1 MRLQDLIAMG
11 KKEHDNIFFFFF
23 SLALS
28 ALSHFCIFWDIWG
41 KTNFHWSQ
49 QKNIPLTSVK

>member
-1 MRLQDLIAMG
+1 MRLQDLITMG
-11 KKEHDNIFFFFF
+11 KKEHDNIFF

-41 KTNFHWSQ
+41 KTDFHWSQ
-49 QKNIPLTSVK
+49 QLTGVNIPLTSVK